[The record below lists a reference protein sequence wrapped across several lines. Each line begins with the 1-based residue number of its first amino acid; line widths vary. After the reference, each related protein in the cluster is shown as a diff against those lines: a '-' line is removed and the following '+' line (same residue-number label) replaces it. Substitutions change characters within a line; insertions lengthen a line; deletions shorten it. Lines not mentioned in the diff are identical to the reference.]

1 MSVRA
6 ANDVWRSQSE
16 RRRVAVSSCRGT
28 KGAGTGGG
36 EADQEL
42 EEKNRETVTEDL
54 KDAQAEA
61 ETGSRGSSVSEGIQ

>member
-1 MSVRA
+1 M
-6 ANDVWRSQSE
+6 
-16 RRRVAVSSCRGT
+16 SSCRGT